1 MKAVIVEDEVI
12 IANVLKKKIQKL
24 DDEIDILEILNSKYS
39 AVQWLKENGQPDVI
53 FMDIQLSDGVS
64 FEIFNEYELTC
75 PVIFTTAYD
84 EYAIQAFKVNGI
96 DYLLKP
102 IQEEDLERAI
112 VKLKSLIDKKE
123 NLSDTVIKY
132 IQSLTSSDQTSDT
145 KYKELFLVEY
155 RNHRLPINVKDIAC
169 FCKETVNTIYLFS
182 GEKYHLDFI
191 TLDEIEK
198 MLDPKKFFRVN
209 RQFIIHI
216 DAIQSIKSLDNA
228 KIDVYL
234 KKPNQAL
241 QIDVSRMRCP
251 DFRKWVNR

>member
-12 IANVLKKKIQKL
+12 IANVLKNKIDRL
-24 DDEIDILEILNSKYS
+24 NTDIEIVEILNSKYS
-39 AVQWLKENGQPDVI
+39 ALQWLKENGQPDVI

-112 VKLKSLIDKKE
+112 IKLKSLVDKKE
-123 NLSDTVIKY
+123 NLSDSVIKY
-132 IQSLTSSDQTSDT
+132 IQSLTGGGNTEESR
-145 KYKELFLVEY
+145 YKEIFLVDY

-169 FCKETVNTIYLFS
+169 FCKETVNTIYLFT
-182 GEKYHLDFI
+182 GEKYHLDVI
-191 TLDEIEK
+191 TLDELEK

-209 RQFIIHI
+209 RQYIIHI
-216 DAIQSIKSLDNA
+216 DSIQSIKSLDNA
-228 KIDVYL
+228 KIDVFL
-234 KKPNQAL
+234 KKPNHAL
-241 QIDVSRMRCP
+241 EIDVSRLRCP

>member
-12 IANVLKKKIQKL
+12 IANVLKNKIERL
-24 DDEIDILEILNSKYS
+24 NTDIEIVEILNSKYA
-39 AVQWLKENGQPDVI
+39 AVQWLKEHGQPDVI

-112 VKLKSLIDKKE
+112 LKLKSLVDKKE
-123 NLSDTVIKY
+123 NLSDSVIKY
-132 IQSLTSSDQTSDT
+132 IQSLTGGGNTEESR
-145 KYKELFLVEY
+145 YKEIFLVDY

-169 FCKETVNTIYLFS
+169 FCKETVNTIYLFT
-182 GEKYHLDFI
+182 GEKYHLDVI
-191 TLDEIEK
+191 TLDELEK

-209 RQFIIHI
+209 RQYIIHI

-228 KIDVYL
+228 KIDVFL
-234 KKPNQAL
+234 KKPNHAL
-241 QIDVSRMRCP
+241 EIDVSRLRCP